1 MKKSKNL
8 KFKIL
13 AVVLVLL
20 FIGLYAYIYIVPSVS
35 DIFVETYIAEYGTLE
50 IGEETEYLIVRDER
64 LYTAD
69 ESGEV
74 DRAVSAGKLMRKNSR
89 IVTVGSTAYYSQNR
103 GIVSYHYD
111 GLETV
116 YTPEEMANISIK
128 ALNTKNDEGD
138 EKNPVKECVKTAQ
151 DGSPV
156 FKIVD
161 NKAWYVICW
170 LENAKAEGFEPGKT
184 MSVRFDDGTQL
195 EMKVFQV
202 NEQGKNKQIILSCNR
217 YYEKF
222 DRIRTGKCKLIKTSK
237 SGILLEA
244 DSIIEKDGQTGV
256 NLVNILGTAKF
267 VPVKILATDGETT
280 VVESNMYR
288 DSEGRPVETIKNYS
302 EIMRVTE
309 EEEDAN

>member
-1 MKKSKNL
+1 M
-8 KFKIL
+8 
-13 AVVLVLL
+13 

-50 IGEETEYLIVRDER
+50 IGEETEFLVVRDER

-74 DRAVSAGKLMRKNSR
+74 DRVVSAGKLMRKNSR

-116 YTPEEMANISIK
+116 YTAEDMANIGIK
-128 ALNTKNDEGD
+128 ALNTKNDEGE

-151 DGSPV
+151 SGSPI
-156 FKIVD
+156 FKIID

-170 LENAKAEGFEPGKT
+170 LESAKAEGMEPGKT

-195 EMKVFQV
+195 EMKVHQV
-202 NEQGKNKQIILSCNR
+202 NDQGKNKQLILSCNR
-217 YYEKF
+217 DYKNF
-222 DRIRTGKCKLIKTSK
+222 DRIRTGTCKLIKTSRN
-237 SGILLEA
+237 GILLES
-244 DSIIEKDGQTGV
+244 DSIIEQDGQTGV
-256 NLVNILGTAKF
+256 NVINKLGNAVF
-267 VPVKILATDGETT
+267 IPVKILAADGKTT
-280 VVESNMYR
+280 VVESGVFR
-288 DSEGRPVETIKNYS
+288 DSEGKPVETINNYA
-302 EIMRVTE
+302 EILRVSE
-309 EEEDAN
+309 EETKDAN